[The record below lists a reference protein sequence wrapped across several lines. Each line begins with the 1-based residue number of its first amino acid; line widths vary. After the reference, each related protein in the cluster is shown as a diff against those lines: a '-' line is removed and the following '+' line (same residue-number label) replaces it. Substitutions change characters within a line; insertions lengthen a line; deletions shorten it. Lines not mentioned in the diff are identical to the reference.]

1 MRNSTVT
8 VDKMFTLAAAA
19 HRANNGRYIN
29 METKNQENK
38 TNKELMQEL
47 FEGKQE
53 FLAEDTELGEK
64 VRAHFNGLLFKKITG
79 KLNGFEQ
86 TIAELLDQ
94 ESVPQ
99 WKMGLFAALP
109 SAYMRE
115 CKKENI
121 LENIVTL
128 AAQSRH
134 LPLDTKAKEMVVKIL
149 DSVQLKL
156 YNCYTVTA
164 VTDSGNLVGFYMK
177 TDPKPLGTDYIKIR
191 ARVKNHGM
199 YKRNV
204 EITYLNYVKPVE
216 TKIKELVCDSQ

>member
-1 MRNSTVT
+1 MRNPTVT
-8 VDKMFTLAAAA
+8 LEQMFTLAAAA
-19 HRANNGRYIN
+19 HRANGGRYIN

-38 TNKELMQEL
+38 TNKELMQE
-47 FEGKQE
+47 FQEGKQE
-53 FLAEDTELGEK
+53 ITEEDRTLGDQ
-64 VRAHFNGLLFKKITG
+64 VRNHFNGLLFKKITG

-86 TIAELLDQ
+86 TIAELLDR
-94 ESVPQ
+94 ETVPLY
-99 WKMGLFAALP
+99 KAGIFAALP

-128 AAQSRH
+128 AANSRH
-134 LPLDTKAKEMVVKIL
+134 LPESPKAREMVVKIL

-164 VTDSGNLVGFYMK
+164 VTDGGNLVGFYMK

-191 ARVKNHGM
+191 ARVKSTGM

-204 EITYLNYVKPVE
+204 EITYLNYVKPLE
-216 TKIKELVCDSQ
+216 TKIKETVCDSQ

>member
-1 MRNSTVT
+1 MRNPTVT
-8 VDKMFTLAAAA
+8 LDLMFAYAAAA
-19 HRANNGRYIN
+19 HRANGGRYIN
-29 METKNQENK
+29 MESKNRDNK
-38 TNKELMQEL
+38 TNKELMQE
-47 FEGKQE
+47 FIEGKQDLTE
-53 FLAEDTELGEK
+53 EDNELGQN

-86 TIAELLDQ
+86 TIAELLDHPT
-94 ESVPQ
+94 VPQ
-99 WKMGLFAALP
+99 YKMGIFAALP

-115 CKKENI
+115 CKKETI
-121 LENIVTL
+121 LDSIVTL
-128 AAQSRH
+128 AANSHHIPSSPKSR
-134 LPLDTKAKEMVVKIL
+134 EMVVKVL

-164 VTDSGNLVGFYMK
+164 VTDNGNLVGFYMK

-204 EITYLNYVKPVE
+204 EITYLNYVKPLE
-216 TKIKELVCDSQ
+216 TKIKEPVCDSQ